1 MAYEVTKEDVWV
13 GEIEDRSGSVAEKL
27 EALSRVGVNLEFVIA
42 RRAPDKPGK
51 GVVFMAPFRG
61 EESVRAALQ
70 AGLSQWT
77 SAATL
82 RIEGPDRSG
91 LGALIAW
98 TVANEGVSLRGISGA
113 KLGERSVFYLA
124 FDSPN
129 DADKAREALTEALNR

>member
-1 MAYEVTKEDVWV
+1 MTFEISKEDVWV
-13 GEIEDRSGSVAEKL
+13 GEIEDRAGAVAEKL
-27 EALSRVGVNLEFVIA
+27 EAVTRVGVNLEFVIA
-42 RRAPDKPGK
+42 RRAPEKPGT

-61 EESVRAALQ
+61 ESSVRTALQ

-98 TVANEGVSLRGISGA
+98 AVANEGISVRGISGA
-113 KLGERSVFYLA
+113 KLAHRSVFYLA
-124 FDSPN
+124 FDSVA
-129 DADKAREALTEALNR
+129 DADKASEALANALNN

>member
-13 GEIEDRSGSVAEKL
+13 AEIEDRSGAVAEKL

>member
-1 MAYEVTKEDVWV
+1 M
-13 GEIEDRSGSVAEKL
+13 
-27 EALSRVGVNLEFVIA
+27 
-42 RRAPDKPGK
+42 
-51 GVVFMAPFRG
+51 
-61 EESVRAALQ
+61 Q

-77 SAATL
+77 SAGTL